1 MHTLLNPETLS
12 PKPDTLSPNLGTQ
25 VPSYDCLVFRLGLD
39 EFVHDRIKAHP
50 QVTLLISR
58 A

>member
-12 PKPDTLSPNLGTQ
+12 PKPETLSPNLGTQ

-50 QVTLLISR
+50 QVYSVDL
-58 A
+58 